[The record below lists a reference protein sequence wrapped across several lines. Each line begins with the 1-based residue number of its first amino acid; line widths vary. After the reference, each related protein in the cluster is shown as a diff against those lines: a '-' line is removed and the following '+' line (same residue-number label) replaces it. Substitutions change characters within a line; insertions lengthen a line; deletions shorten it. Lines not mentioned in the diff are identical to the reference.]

1 MENKLQ
7 NRINIKRGF
16 EIIAK
21 PFIFAFVFLVFNFS
35 FFTFDFRLGTFD
47 SGLSTAHASYNS
59 QINYQGK
66 LANASN
72 VTVADGNYSMVFNLY
87 NGGGSSIGW
96 TESDTVAVK
105 SGLFSIML
113 GNVAPLTGVDFNQT
127 LYLGV
132 AVDGDSEMTPR
143 KILGAVP
150 AAYYAGTSTIALS
163 AQTLQGITPGQ
174 FFRNDIQNSTSSSAT
189 FMNVLQGGAGK
200 IAEFFAS
207 TTQSVLAILSNG
219 NVGIGSS
226 TPSTALV
233 VSGTATIGNLVST
246 TTTNSSFAGNVGIGT
261 TAPASKL
268 SVLTTSY
275 TDTPT
280 AAVMDLGGA
289 IASPS

>member
-47 SGLSTAHASYNS
+47 LGLSTAHASYNS

-87 NGGGSSIGW
+87 NSVGSSIGW
-96 TESDTVAVK
+96 TESDTVVVK

-113 GNVAPLTGVDFNQT
+113 GNVAPLTGIDFNQT

-132 AVDGDSEMTPR
+132 NVGGDGEMTPR

-150 AAYYAGTSTIALS
+150 AAFYAGTSTIALS
-163 AQTLQGITPGQ
+163 ANTLQNITPGQ

-189 FMNVLQGGAGK
+189 FMNVLQSGTGK
-200 IAEFFAS
+200 IAEFFGSAG
-207 TTQSVLAILSNG
+207 QSVLAILSTNG

-261 TAPASKL
+261 TVPASKL
-268 SVLTTSY
+268 
-275 TDTPT
+275 
-280 AAVMDLGGA
+280 AV
-289 IASPS
+289 S